1 LTARQFE
8 LASKTAQI
16 PLVTPVSILYPVAIL
31 LDRYQLIHF
40 SLVAKLATRMIW
52 AVVMLGSF
60 DDRKAHCCV
69 DWMASIPLRL
79 WTNRQL
85 HLQVHPLFTMLFK
98 SI

>member
-1 LTARQFE
+1 M
-8 LASKTAQI
+8 AQI

-60 DDRKAHCCV
+60 DDRKAHCRV

-85 HLQVHPLFTMLFK
+85 FLQVHPLFTMLFK